1 MCRKNADYPLYL
13 IPSVSDFHDLVRQKA
28 VLYPDRTA
36 FAWYD
41 RNQRVSVSYGRFYRE
56 SLNTAEA
63 FLSRGYTRQNIGIL
77 GTNSYKWLLLFS
89 AVILSGNTAVPL
101 DGSMLKDELQDVL
114 DRMDVR
120 MLLTDTVM
128 SEKQYLEE
136 KGIRVL
142 PFDHFTREE
151 SESISCRQLPPE
163 ICKDD
168 PACIFLTSGTT
179 GRRKGVVLTHTNIA
193 EDIYQSCRLFMLEG
207 DSLAILPFYHAF
219 GLIASVWMIFHYG
232 HTVYISRGLR
242 YIQRELS
249 LARPQTMLMVP
260 LFVETF
266 YRQIIRK
273 AEQEGKLESV
283 GEMGHALFG
292 GRLEYI
298 ICGGAALDRKYIQNY
313 RKFGIEILNGYGTT
327 ECASVASVNRNFYYK
342 DGTVGLPIPDSRVI
356 ISESGEVL
364 ISGRHV
370 MKGYYRD
377 PEETKK
383 VLEDG
388 WYHTGDL
395 GTIDEE
401 GFLTLTGR
409 VKNLI
414 ILSSGENISPEELEE
429 KLLRINRITEVIV
442 SSEGQFLK
450 AEIYAENIGRD
461 DTEAIISE
469 IQEMNRACPMY
480 KRISKIVFRDKPF
493 EKTSTQKIV
502 RKSPLYDKRSD
513 ILSLNQ

>member
-1 MCRKNADYPLYL
+1 
-13 IPSVSDFHDLVRQKA
+13 
-28 VLYPDRTA
+28 
-36 FAWYD
+36 
-41 RNQRVSVSYGRFYRE
+41 
-56 SLNTAEA
+56 
-63 FLSRGYTRQNIGIL
+63 
-77 GTNSYKWLLLFS
+77 
-89 AVILSGNTAVPL
+89 
-101 DGSMLKDELQDVL
+101 
-114 DRMDVR
+114 
-120 MLLTDTVM
+120 
-128 SEKQYLEE
+128 
-136 KGIRVL
+136 
-142 PFDHFTREE
+142 
-151 SESISCRQLPPE
+151 
-163 ICKDD
+163 
-168 PACIFLTSGTT
+168 
-179 GRRKGVVLTHTNIA
+179 
-193 EDIYQSCRLFMLEG
+193 
-207 DSLAILPFYHAF
+207 
-219 GLIASVWMIFHYG
+219 MIFHYG

-249 LARPQTMLMVP
+249 LARPQTMMMVP

-298 ICGGAALDRKYIQNY
+298 ICGGAALDRMYIQNY

-327 ECASVASVNRNFYYK
+327 ECAPVASVNRNFYYK